1 MNKTTALIES
11 RLQRLRT
18 VMATSKSARSLA
30 TEMLMS
36 GMPIQE
42 LQELLGHKD
51 ITTTQI
57 YAHCLPRLTMR
68 RESPLDRITGESNI
82 LPFNADITTIT
93 RRSA

>member
-1 MNKTTALIES
+1 VKIWGGN
-11 RLQRLRT
+11 QRVTVHSLRH
-18 VMATSKSARSLA
+18 SFA

-42 LQELLGHKD
+42 LQELLGHKH

-68 RESPLDRITGESNI
+68 RESPMDRAVEADNVV
-82 LPFNADITTIT
+82 PFKRA
-93 RRSA
+93 A